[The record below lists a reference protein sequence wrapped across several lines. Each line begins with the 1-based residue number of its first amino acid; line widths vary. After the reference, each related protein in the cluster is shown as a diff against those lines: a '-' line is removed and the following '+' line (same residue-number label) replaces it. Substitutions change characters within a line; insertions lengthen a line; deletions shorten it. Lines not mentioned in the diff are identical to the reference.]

1 MDERWL
7 LIGALAAGT
16 FAIRFT
22 GARLGAFIP
31 REGPAARALAALPGC
46 LIVALIAT
54 SMLTGGPPEWG
65 AAALALA
72 AAIVTR
78 NVPATMVVGIA
89 AVWALRHVG

>member
-1 MDERWL
+1 MDERWA

-16 FAIRFT
+16 FAIRFA
-22 GARLGAFIP
+22 GAQLGAFIP

-54 SMLTGGPPEWG
+54 SMLTGGWPEWG
-65 AAALALA
+65 AAALALVA
-72 AAIVTR
+72 AVVTR
-78 NVPATMVVGIA
+78 NVPATMAVGIA